1 MKNKLSKVIAF
12 VNQKGGVAKSTTSIN
27 LAMGL
32 SLRGFDV
39 LLIDG
44 DIQSTS
50 LDWASVREM
59 ADLETLFT
67 VISVPKNNLAKE
79 VTKLKTKYDFVIID
93 SAGRQSELS
102 RLAIVACDIAIIPN
116 SSSPFDAWATQ
127 ATINNINEISSY
139 RTFASYFLLT
149 GIAKKTKV
157 FDEVSHWIKEN
168 GGDIPLLDSTIAL
181 RTAYARSGGNGQTI
195 YDFKDDQG
203 RKSQKGIEEMDALID
218 EIFEKENL
226 GL

>member
-1 MKNKLSKVIAF
+1 MSKLNKVISL

-27 LAMGL
+27 LSMGL
-32 SLRGFDV
+32 ALRGFDV

-44 DIQSTS
+44 DIQCTS
-50 LDWASVREM
+50 LDWASVRETSG
-59 ADLETLFT
+59 LESLFT

-79 VTKLKTKYDFVIID
+79 VSKLKTKYDFVIID

-116 SSSPFDAWATQ
+116 SSSPFDDWATQ
-127 ATINNINEISSY
+127 ATIRDINEISSY
-139 RTFASYFLLT
+139 RDFSAYFLLT
-149 GIAKKTKV
+149 GMQKNTKV
-157 FDEVSHWIKEN
+157 FDEVSSWLKGN
-168 GGDIPLLDSTIAL
+168 GSDIPFIDTSIAL

-203 RKSQKGIEEMDALID
+203 RKNTKGIEEMNALID
-218 EIFEKENL
+218 EIFEKEKITV
-226 GL
+226 

>member
-1 MKNKLSKVIAF
+1 MKEKLSKVIALA
-12 VNQKGGVAKSTTSIN
+12 NQKGGVAKSTTSIN

-44 DIQSTS
+44 DVQSTS

-59 ADLETLFT
+59 SNLETLFT

-79 VTKLKTKYDFVIID
+79 VGKLKTKYDFVIID

-139 RTFASYFLLT
+139 REFSSYFLLT
-149 GIAKKTKV
+149 GIAVKTKV
-157 FDEVSHWIKEN
+157 FDEVSSWIKEN

-203 RKSQKGIEEMDALID
+203 RKNQKGIDEMNALIN
-218 EIFEKENL
+218 EIFEKESL
-226 GL
+226 G